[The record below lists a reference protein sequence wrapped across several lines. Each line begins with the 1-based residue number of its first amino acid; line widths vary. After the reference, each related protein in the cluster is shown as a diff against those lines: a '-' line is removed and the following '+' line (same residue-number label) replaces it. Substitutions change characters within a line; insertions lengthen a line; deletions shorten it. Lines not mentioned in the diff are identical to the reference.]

1 MPKKTE
7 KSPLEV
13 GLRKV
18 RKAQEE
24 LDQFVYDH
32 RKTIEEYLTLTNAV
46 ESAKGAVKPLCVK
59 ACESDNAGRHAVAEF
74 EGMRVVVQVT
84 QSIDVE
90 SLLEEFPK
98 LRKVA
103 QIKQTMVI
111 AEGDPVMDHFI
122 DRLRLGELTFTKQVS
137 EHRAFGVRY
146 ECTLSELVWVKL
158 LFFPDESRDIQWQA
172 SLYVH
177 PTKDV
182 EECEMQVDS
191 PECASADEA
200 VADVIMRFKSCRDI
214 IAGIKI

>member
-111 AEGDPVMDHFI
+111 AEGD
-122 DRLRLGELTFTKQVS
+122 RLVG
-137 EHRAFGVRY
+137 
-146 ECTLSELVWVKL
+146 
-158 LFFPDESRDIQWQA
+158 
-172 SLYVH
+172 
-177 PTKDV
+177 
-182 EECEMQVDS
+182 
-191 PECASADEA
+191 
-200 VADVIMRFKSCRDI
+200 
-214 IAGIKI
+214 AGILTKKQLRAHKVPGTKSVYFETAKDE